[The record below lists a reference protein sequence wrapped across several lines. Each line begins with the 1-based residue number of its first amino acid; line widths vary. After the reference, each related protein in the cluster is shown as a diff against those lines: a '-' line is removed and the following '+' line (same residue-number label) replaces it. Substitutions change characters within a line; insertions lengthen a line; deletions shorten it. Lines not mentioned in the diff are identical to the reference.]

1 MKFVILKCLQRNFQS
16 FWVCKMRKLKKFELL
31 RVKEKLKRQKS
42 VNELNQIE
50 LDSEKCENINL
61 ALEELLAENYT
72 QKAEIGV
79 NSFISN
85 RHLVRKMMDQK
96 EIISNRIDFL
106 EREKSSILIELG
118 KSKVKD
124 EILER
129 KKIQIR
135 RQTKETSLKKSSEPL
150 GSTKPVR

>member
-1 MKFVILKCLQRNFQS
+1 
-16 FWVCKMRKLKKFELL
+16 MRKLKKFELL

-50 LDSEKCENINL
+50 SDSEKCGNINL

-72 QKAEIGV
+72 QKAEVGV

-85 RHLVRKMMDQK
+85 RHLMQKMMDQK
-96 EIISNRIDFL
+96 EVISNRIEFL
-106 EREKSSILIELG
+106 EREKSSLLIELR

-124 EILER
+124 EVLQR
-129 KKIQIR
+129 KKTKIR
-135 RQTKETSLKKSSEPL
+135 RQAKETSLMRSDESL
-150 GSTKPVR
+150 ASFKPVR

>member
-1 MKFVILKCLQRNFQS
+1 MKFVILKCLERNFQS
-16 FWVCKMRKLKKFELL
+16 YWVCRMRKLKKFELL
-31 RVKEKLKRQKS
+31 RVKEQLKRQKS

-61 ALEELLAENYT
+61 ALEELLTENNN
-72 QKAEIGV
+72 QKTEIGV

-85 RHLVRKMMDQK
+85 RHLVQKMMDQK
-96 EIISNRIDFL
+96 EVISNRIEFL
-106 EREKSSILIELG
+106 EREKSSLLIELG

-129 KKIQIR
+129 KKTQIR
-135 RQTKETSLKKSSEPL
+135 RQTKETILKKSDESL

>member
-1 MKFVILKCLQRNFQS
+1 
-16 FWVCKMRKLKKFELL
+16 MRKLKKFELL